1 MNLKSVL
8 KICFVFALLL
18 GAVLFSNQK
27 EEEEDQV
34 AQMTKELL
42 VLDKEKVDGLTIET
56 DSGAVVLR
64 KEEGT
69 WRIIEPL
76 ALAASEGSVQ
86 GVLANLE
93 RAHLKK
99 FLLLEEGEE
108 TERLTE
114 YGLLPPKVRVIVQVE
129 GAVLDTIDYGNS
141 PLNEYVYVKKASEDR
156 VGMTELYRRTG
167 VAKNLRQMREKR
179 ALVFAKSA
187 VTEWRIAGQGLTIQ
201 VAKAAEGWR
210 LQQPSVGPADG
221 GQVDSVLAHLGS
233 AFMTFVDDTPAS
245 LVPFGLDSP
254 TMQIDVHVEGA
265 DGSPAI
271 HTLWIGDETEKGH
284 YAKSTLGPSVFSLDS
299 SFVQSLPTS
308 DLPLR
313 PKRLLDFQRKHVDRI
328 EFVYPDRSIL
338 CVRDNNAWLAVSP
351 VQPVDGTQIE
361 AILLALER
369 LEAVAF
375 VEDPRGLESPRLR
388 IRAWAGDASVA
399 DLALGDVEG
408 DRVHVR
414 GGAVE
419 SGCLVEKATADRL
432 MPERIFVAE

>member
-8 KICFVFALLL
+8 KICIVFALLL

-27 EEEEDQV
+27 EQEEDQV

-42 VLDKEKVDGLTIET
+42 VLDKENVDGLTIET

-64 KEEGT
+64 KEEGR

-76 ALAASEGSVQ
+76 ALDASLGAVQ

-141 PLNEYVYVKKASEDR
+141 PLNVYVYVKKASENR

-167 VAKNLRQMREKR
+167 VDKTLREMREKR
-179 ALVFAKSA
+179 ALVFEKSA
-187 VTEWRIAGQGLTIQ
+187 VTEWRIAAQTTTIE
-201 VAKAAEGWR
+201 VARAADGWR
-210 LQQPSVGPADG
+210 LKQPSIGPADA
-221 GQVDSVLAHLGS
+221 GQVDSVLSHLGS
-233 AFMTFVDDTPAS
+233 TSMTFVDDTPAS
-245 LVPFGLDSP
+245 LAPFGLDSP
-254 TMQIDVHVEGA
+254 AMQIDVHVQSP
-265 DGSPAI
+265 DGSIAI
-271 HTLWIGDETEKGH
+271 HTLWIGDETENGH
-284 YAKSTLGPSVFSLDS
+284 YAKSTSGPSVFSIDS
-299 SFVQSLPTS
+299 SFVQRLPTS

-313 PKRLLDFQRKHVDRI
+313 PKRLLDFQRKNVNRI

-338 CVRDNNAWLAVSP
+338 CVRDNDAWLAVAP
-351 VQPVDGTQIE
+351 AQPVDGAQIE
-361 AILLALER
+361 AILLSLQR

-375 VEDPRGLESPRLR
+375 VENSRGLESPRLR
-388 IRAWAGDASVA
+388 IRAWAGDTKVA

-408 DRVHVR
+408 DKVHVR

-432 MPERIFVAE
+432 MPERIFVPE

>member
-8 KICFVFALLL
+8 KICIVFALLL

-27 EEEEDQV
+27 EKEEDQV

-42 VLDKEKVDGLTIET
+42 VLDKENVDGLTIET

-64 KEEGT
+64 KEEGR

-76 ALAASEGSVQ
+76 ALDASLGAVQ

-141 PLNEYVYVKKASEDR
+141 PLNVYVYVKKASENR

-167 VAKNLRQMREKR
+167 VDKTLREMREKR
-179 ALVFAKSA
+179 ALVFEKSA
-187 VTEWRIAGQGLTIQ
+187 VTEWRIAAQTTTIE
-201 VAKAAEGWR
+201 VARAADGWR
-210 LQQPSVGPADG
+210 LKQPSIGPADA
-221 GQVDSVLAHLGS
+221 GQVDSVLSHLGS
-233 AFMTFVDDTPAS
+233 TSMTFVDDTPAS
-245 LVPFGLDSP
+245 LAPFGLDSP
-254 TMQIDVHVEGA
+254 AMQIDVHVQSL
-265 DGSPAI
+265 DGSTAI
-271 HTLWIGDETEKGH
+271 HTLWIGDETENGH
-284 YAKSTLGPSVFSLDS
+284 YAKSTSGPSVFSIDS
-299 SFVQSLPTS
+299 SFVQRLPTS
-308 DLPLR
+308 DIPLR
-313 PKRLLDFQRKHVDRI
+313 PKRLLDFQRKNVNRI

-338 CVRDNNAWLAVSP
+338 CVRDNDAWLAVAP
-351 VQPVDGTQIE
+351 VQPVDGAQIE
-361 AILLALER
+361 AILLSLQR

-375 VEDPRGLESPRLR
+375 VENSRGLESPRLR
-388 IRAWAGDASVA
+388 IRAWAGDTKVA

-408 DRVHVR
+408 DKVHVR